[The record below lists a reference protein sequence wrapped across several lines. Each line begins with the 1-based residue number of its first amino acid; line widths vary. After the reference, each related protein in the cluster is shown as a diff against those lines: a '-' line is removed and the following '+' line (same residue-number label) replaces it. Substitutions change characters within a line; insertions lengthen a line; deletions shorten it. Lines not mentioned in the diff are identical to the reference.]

1 MTSREAATLAG
12 VDRRTIQRWIARAR
26 RPLPVT
32 RTPGGHARI
41 GAADLRRWLARERGE

>member
-1 MTSREAATLAG
+1 MTSAEAAQLAG
-12 VDRRTIQRWIARAR
+12 VDRRTIQRWIKRSR
-26 RPLPVT
+26 KPLPVT